1 MITELKMVIQLLEEQ
16 QGNSDYYSIRID
28 SSINRL
34 KYLLTSLESQEA
46 RLREWEVKEKS
57 CEWCGGELKD
67 KHDCYDAKEFTTRP
81 ATFDDVMD
89 AMNNPKVLYDG
100 YDYFK
105 LPDGR
110 ELRRKT

>member
-34 KYLLTSLESQEA
+34 KSLLTSLESQEA
-46 RLREWEVKEKS
+46 RLREWEVTGS
-57 CEWCGGELKD
+57 
-67 KHDCYDAKEFTTRP
+67 TTRP
-81 ATFDDVMD
+81 ATFEDMMD
-89 AMNNPKVLYDG
+89 IIDQIYKGKCFQYGKYN
-100 YDYFK
+100 DYVDATFT

-110 ELRRKT
+110 ELRRKG